1 MSSSAAAAVR
11 GALSRRK
18 GLSAHSTANASTS
31 SDDEGDGGTGGG
43 GIGGGTLKRAPKQSR
58 KIESSSS
65 DTGGEFNIWYGK
77 RSGRR
82 PDRAPILN
90 RCNVTLDA
98 GVTKG
103 SECRSTSFCLYFA
116 RGYCTRGYEC
126 SHLHRLPTRADDPGL
141 AEDIFGRDRFGTN
154 RDDMGGVGSFLS
166 TNQRTLYV
174 GGLPASGGAGQ
185 ASAAAVEARVRAS
198 FSEWGV
204 VEYVKLLP
212 LKSCC
217 FVRYALRGS
226 AEFAKEAMADRAL
239 DAPAGGGR
247 QVGPSR
253 GGKPSDARKGGK
265 MLNIRWATEDPN
277 PRQQERDKR
286 RRVETMMG
294 AVHEQ
299 HFGGAAGG
307 GSGGG
312 AGGASMW
319 IEGGS
324 GGGGSGYT
332 GGAGVPPPPYPMGGG
347 PHGGGYQHQHQQY
360 QQQQRGGWQGEGG
373 QGGGGQVGGSG
384 GGEWGAAHPGSA
396 AMGGHVASHAMNIG
410 EQGHG
415 EAGGGGP
422 EDDPFAYP
430 DTSGQYG
437 SYPDTSAQYPD
448 LATVNVDGG
457 GGLYPDTSGQYPS
470 MSAPPVPVNA
480 AGLVLPSY
488 GQQQQQQQPDHVP
501 STDSAVVSGGGNAL
515 SLLGDYGSSSD
526 DDDGDG

>member
-415 EAGGGGP
+415 EAGGGGSKTIRLP
-422 EDDPFAYP
+422 TLTPV
-430 DTSGQYG
+430 G
-437 SYPDTSAQYPD
+437 SMDRT
-448 LATVNVDGG
+448 LI
-457 GGLYPDTSGQYPS
+457 
-470 MSAPPVPVNA
+470 PV
-480 AGLVLPSY
+480 
-488 GQQQQQQQPDHVP
+488 H
-501 STDSAVVSGGGNAL
+501 STL
-515 SLLGDYGSSSD
+515 ILLL
-526 DDDGDG
+526 